1 MPTQETKNT
10 LGIIIKRRPLKEYD
24 RAVVLYTRD
33 YGKLNLAVRG
43 AERPASKLAG
53 HIEPFSLIEAMIVKG
68 RQRDYLGAARSIDSR
83 INVCQ
88 DLNRLFYA
96 GAALAALDKLTKE
109 DEPDAELFY
118 LTESFLEYLDRRT
131 TDLKKEKGEILLAAY
146 VWKLLSELGYTPRL
160 DNCLTCGLPI
170 KSEDNRFDAL
180 RGGLVCPA
188 CADKKFKEN
197 NEVLPKISQEAI
209 KILKF
214 LLEYD
219 FYKIARLALSDDL
232 VHEINV
238 LTERFKLAVSE

>member
-10 LGIIIKRRPLKEYD
+10 LGIIIKRRPFKEYD

-33 YGKLNLAVRG
+33 YGKINLVVRG

-53 HIEPFSLIEAMIVKG
+53 HIEPLSLIEAMIVRG
-68 RQRDYLGAARSIDSR
+68 RRDYLGAARSIDSR
-83 INVCQ
+83 ITVRQ

-109 DEPDAELFY
+109 EEPDAELFF
-118 LTESFLEYLDRRT
+118 LTESFLEYLDKRT

-146 VWKLLSELGYTPRL
+146 LWKLLAELGYKPRL
-160 DNCLTCGLPI
+160 DKCLTCGLAI

-180 RGGLVCPA
+180 HGGLVCPV

-209 KILKF
+209 KIIKF

-219 FYKIARLALSDDL
+219 FYKIARLALGDEL
-232 VHEINV
+232 IREVNT
-238 LTERFKLAVSE
+238 LTERFKLSVSE

>member
-10 LGIIIKRRPLKEYD
+10 LGIIIKRRPFKEYD

-33 YGKLNLAVRG
+33 YGKMNLVVRG

-53 HIEPFSLIEAMIVKG
+53 HIEPFSLIEAMIVRG
-68 RQRDYLGAARSIDSR
+68 RRDYLGAARSIDSR
-83 INVCQ
+83 ITVRQ

-109 DEPDAELFY
+109 EEPDAELFF
-118 LTESFLEYLDRRT
+118 LTESFLEYLDKRT

-146 VWKLLSELGYTPRL
+146 LWKLLAELGYTPRL
-160 DNCLTCGLPI
+160 DKCLTCGLPI

-180 RGGLVCPA
+180 HGGLVCPV

-209 KILKF
+209 KIIKF

-219 FYKIARLALSDDL
+219 FYKIARLALGDEL
-232 VHEINV
+232 IREVNT

>member
-10 LGIIIKRRPLKEYD
+10 LGIIIKRRPFKEYD

-33 YGKLNLAVRG
+33 YGKINLVVRG

-53 HIEPFSLIEAMIVKG
+53 HIEPLSLIEAMIIRG
-68 RQRDYLGAARSIDSR
+68 RRDYLGAARSIDSR
-83 INVCQ
+83 ITVRQ

-109 DEPDAELFY
+109 EEPDAELFF
-118 LTESFLEYLDRRT
+118 LTESFLEYLDKRT

-146 VWKLLSELGYTPRL
+146 LWKLLAELGYTPRL
-160 DNCLTCGLPI
+160 DKCLTCGLPI

-180 RGGLVCPA
+180 HGGLVCPV

-209 KILKF
+209 KIIKF

-219 FYKIARLALSDDL
+219 FYKIARLALGDEL
-232 VHEINV
+232 IREVNT

>member
-10 LGIIIKRRPLKEYD
+10 LGIIIKRRSFKEYD

-33 YGKLNLAVRG
+33 YGKINLVVRG

-53 HIEPFSLIEAMIVKG
+53 HIEPLSLIEAMIIRG
-68 RQRDYLGAARSIDSR
+68 RRDYLGAARSIDSR
-83 INVCQ
+83 ITVRQ

-109 DEPDAELFY
+109 EEPDAELFF
-118 LTESFLEYLDRRT
+118 LTESFLEYLDKRT

-146 VWKLLSELGYTPRL
+146 LWKLLAELGYTPRL
-160 DNCLTCGLPI
+160 DKCLTCGLPI

-180 RGGLVCPA
+180 HGGLVCPV

-209 KILKF
+209 KIIKF

-219 FYKIARLALSDDL
+219 FYKIARLALGDEL
-232 VHEINV
+232 IREVNT

>member
-10 LGIIIKRRPLKEYD
+10 LGIIIKRRPFKEYD

-33 YGKLNLAVRG
+33 YGKINLVVRG

-53 HIEPFSLIEAMIVKG
+53 HIEPLSLIEAMIIRG
-68 RQRDYLGAARSIDSR
+68 RRDYLGAARSIDSR
-83 INVCQ
+83 ITVRQ

-109 DEPDAELFY
+109 EEPDAELFF
-118 LTESFLEYLDRRT
+118 LTESFLEYLDKRT

-146 VWKLLSELGYTPRL
+146 LWKLLAELGYTPRL
-160 DNCLTCGLPI
+160 DKCLTCGLPI

-180 RGGLVCPA
+180 HGGLVCPV

-209 KILKF
+209 KIIKF

-219 FYKIARLALSDDL
+219 FYKIARLALGDEL
-232 VHEINV
+232 IREVNT
-238 LTERFKLAVSE
+238 LTERFKLSVSE

>member
-10 LGIIIKRRPLKEYD
+10 LGIIIKRRPFKEYD

-33 YGKLNLAVRG
+33 YGKINLVVRG

-53 HIEPFSLIEAMIVKG
+53 HIEPLSLIEAMIIRG
-68 RQRDYLGAARSIDSR
+68 RRDYLGAARSIDSR
-83 INVCQ
+83 ITVRQ

-109 DEPDAELFY
+109 EEPDAELFF
-118 LTESFLEYLDRRT
+118 LTESFLEYLDKRT

-146 VWKLLSELGYTPRL
+146 LWKLLAELGYTPRL
-160 DNCLTCGLPI
+160 DKCLTCGLPI

-180 RGGLVCPA
+180 HGGLVCPV

-209 KILKF
+209 KIIKF

-219 FYKIARLALSDDL
+219 FYKIARLALGDEL
-232 VHEINV
+232 IREVNI
-238 LTERFKLAVSE
+238 LTERFKLSVSE